1 MRTEILKHVGFNTN
15 TKKRAN
21 ISVDLVYVTP
31 EVAKNYLKYNT
42 INRKES
48 VKNVS
53 FLTSQ
58 MLKGEFLENGESIVF
73 DINNNLTDG
82 AHRLKAIIK
91 SNKSYHIPIVRGVN
105 SNSMA
110 TYDTGKNRNS
120 ADVLS
125 LNGFNNAAILS
136 TVIKII
142 NKYEV
147 KSSKAA
153 TASSYN
159 RAETLTNQAVLE
171 YCKDNYDWLIA
182 LIKANKSIYKKSE
195 SNVLSLSNSCYIV
208 FLIGGKNPSK
218 EVYEFMKNIYGLS
231 RTQDTATSYVFNK
244 LHNSKINKEP
254 LNFYWLLG
262 MTIKA
267 WNYHID
273 GNPAVRYFT
282 FKTTQELPNINKLN
296 K

>member
-15 TKKRAN
+15 TKKRTN

-48 VKNVS
+48 LRNVS
-53 FLTSQ
+53 FLSSQ
-58 MLKGEFLENGESIVF
+58 MLKGQFLENGESIVF

-125 LNGFNNAAILS
+125 LNGFKNANTLS
-136 TVIKII
+136 SVIKLI
-142 NKYEV
+142 NKYGER
-147 KSSKAA
+147 SSKSAS
-153 TASSYN
+153 ASSYN
-159 RAETLTNQAVLE
+159 RNETLTNQVVLD
-171 YCKDNYDWLIA
+171 YCKDNYDWLDA
-182 LIKANKSIYKKSE
+182 LIKANKSIYAKSE
-195 SNVLSLSNSCYIV
+195 LKVTTLSNSCYIA

-231 RTQDTATSYVFNK
+231 RTQETATSYLFNK

-254 LNFYWLLG
+254 LNFYWILG

-267 WNYHID
+267 WNYYID
-273 GNPAVRYFT
+273 GNPAVRFFT